1 MRNDAIF
8 ILGFEKGKNFAVK
21 ARWLGRIRATSLI
34 I

>member
-1 MRNDAIF
+1 MRNGTIF
-8 ILGFEKGKNFAVK
+8 ILGFEKGKIFAVK

>member
-8 ILGFEKGKNFAVK
+8 ILGFEKEKKIAVK

>member
-1 MRNDAIF
+1 MRNGAIF
-8 ILGFEKGKNFAVK
+8 ILGFEKEKKIAVK

>member
-1 MRNDAIF
+1 MRNDAII
-8 ILGFEKGKNFAVK
+8 ILGLKRIKKIAVK

>member
-8 ILGFEKGKNFAVK
+8 ILGFEKGKFFAVK